1 MAIRAIA
8 LDSGKKYCCIN
19 LEFPQNIEEMIN
31 QISSG
36 CRGCGLI
43 VCSTIHCKLN
53 AVTQDFSGC
62 ACDLVIDKDD
72 GIYSLQ
78 QLNIRMSKTK

>member
-1 MAIRAIA
+1 MAISAISSE
-8 LDSGKKYCCIN
+8 SGNKYCSIN

-36 CRGCGLI
+36 CRWCGII
-43 VCSTIHCKLN
+43 VCSTIHFKLN

-62 ACDLVIDKDD
+62 ACDLVVDKDD
-72 GIYSLQ
+72 GKIFIATTSVLFA
-78 QLNIRMSKTK
+78 